1 MTKRSRTGAPFFD
14 AIEKSWHPDVSGDI
28 PFALKPNW
36 MFTSS
41 TANATHGSPHPY
53 DTHVPILMYGPRWI
67 KAAKVDQRVEVA
79 DIAPT
84 LAALLGVTAP
94 SSSEGKPLPLR

>member
-1 MTKRSRTGAPFFD
+1 
-14 AIEKSWHPDVSGDI
+14 
-28 PFALKPNW
+28 
-36 MFTSS
+36 
-41 TANATHGSPHPY
+41 
-53 DTHVPILMYGPRWI
+53 MYGPRWI

-84 LAALLGVTAP
+84 LAALLGVAAP